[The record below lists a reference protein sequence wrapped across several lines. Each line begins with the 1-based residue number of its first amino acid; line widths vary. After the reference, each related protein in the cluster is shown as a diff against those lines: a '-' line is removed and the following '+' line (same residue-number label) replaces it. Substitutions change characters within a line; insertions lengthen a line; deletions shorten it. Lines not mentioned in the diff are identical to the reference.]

1 MIEKIRQLKQ
11 IQNFTPDFLPDR
23 CEWYLIVTLE
33 LSEQG
38 RHNCER
44 AGVKRP
50 FADTFSQV
58 GFTRD
63 VKTVSPRRT

>member
-11 IQNFTPDFLPDR
+11 IQIFTPDFLPDR
-23 CEWYLIVTLE
+23 SEWYLLVTLE

-38 RHNCER
+38 RYHCER

-58 GFTRD
+58 GFTWD
-63 VKTVSPRRT
+63 VKTVSTRRA